1 MKANAFKQLIAGL
14 FAHPAQSGII
24 CRQQSWQNSVYE
36 LTTYS
41 CAVSAKKHLC
51 RSTYEE
57 TLMKKVFIDGQVGTT
72 GLQIHQRLSA
82 RADIG
87 LLQIADADRK
97 NTEIKQQIIDSA
109 DVVILCLPDEAA
121 RQTVSMVNNPET
133 RVLDASTAHRVAD
146 GWTYG
151 LAELAPES
159 RASISRAARVSNP
172 GCWATGFI
180 LAVTPLIRSGLLRP
194 DIPLLC
200 HGVSGYTGG
209 GKQMIE
215 QYEARSASHPSD
227 LWSSRPYALTLAHKH
242 LAEMQHYSGLTM
254 QPLFMPSV
262 GHFAQGMLVNIP
274 LPASW
279 FTKTIDLSRVQ
290 TLLAEAYQD
299 EPCVAVHAVNDAAAL
314 DEGFLEPQA
323 NNGSNRCDI
332 FVFGNDQQ
340 ILLTSRLDNLGKG
353 AAGAA
358 VQNLNLML
366 GMPELS
372 GLDI

>member
-1 MKANAFKQLIAGL
+1 MK
-14 FAHPAQSGII
+14 S
-24 CRQQSWQNSVYE
+24 
-36 LTTYS
+36 
-41 CAVSAKKHLC
+41 
-51 RSTYEE
+51 
-57 TLMKKVFIDGQVGTT
+57 VFIDGQVGTT
-72 GLQIHQRLSA
+72 GLQIHQRLSS
-82 RADIG
+82 RTDLE
-87 LLQIADADRK
+87 LLQIAEIDRK
-97 NTEIKQQIIDSA
+97 NSAIKQQIINSA
-109 DVVILCLPDEAA
+109 DIVILCLPDDAA

-159 RASISRAARVSNP
+159 RAQISRAARVSNP
-172 GCWATGFI
+172 GCWATGFT
-180 LAVTPLIRSGLLRP
+180 LAVRPLISSGLLRA

-215 QYEARSASHPSD
+215 QYQARSASHPND

-242 LAEMQHYSGLTM
+242 LAEMQHYSGLAM
-254 QPLFMPSV
+254 QPFFMPSV

-279 FTKTIDLSRVQ
+279 FTKTVDLQRVQ
-290 TLLAEAYQD
+290 SLLTEAYQD
-299 EPCVAVHAVNDAAAL
+299 EPCVAVHAVNDVAAL
-314 DEGFLEPQA
+314 EGGFLEPQA
-323 NNGSNRCDI
+323 NNGSNRCNI
-332 FVFGNDQQ
+332 FIFGNDQQ
-340 ILLTSRLDNLGKG
+340 ILLISRLDNLGKG

-366 GMPELS
+366 GMTELS